1 MPWSLV
7 LGVVYLIYICI
18 HIYCIYILYTHNST
32 NHLRPLFLRNRA
44 ENTVPATLFK
54 PQGIAHR
61 DEAKFLGGRKL
72 SDSPVLGQRK
82 CGTTLTSQ
90 VFGGFTYGFWGVK
103 TRWDTY
109 TLQFSVEKPMFTS
122 DILWGGAHED
132 NTLNQDPFC
141 LRFFWFHMGFQGC
154 KCWILGIPHTEQ
166 PDPTIS
172 FCFFREMDV
181 VFTFTWE
188 VLNLHKFVTIWW
200 SFIPTKLQNPQNT
213 SFWGDWRILPQ
224 NDSRT

>member
-1 MPWSLV
+1 MKRSSWEAESWVIRLCLGRENVGLPWL
-7 LGVVYLIYICI
+7 
-18 HIYCIYILYTHNST
+18 
-32 NHLRPLFLRNRA
+32 P
-44 ENTVPATLFK
+44 
-54 PQGIAHR
+54 
-61 DEAKFLGGRKL
+61 KFLVGLPMDFR
-72 SDSPVLGQRK
+72 GQN
-82 CGTTLTSQ
+82 TLR
-90 VFGGFTYGFWGVK
+90 Y
-103 TRWDTY
+103 TRY
-109 TLQFSVEKPMFTS
+109 TLQFSVEKPQFTS

-141 LRFFWFHMGFQGC
+141 LRFFWFNMGFQGC
-154 KCWILGIPHTEQ
+154 KCLILGIPHTEQ

-224 NDSRT
+224 TDSRT